1 MSKSVYSIVL
11 DDDVVSIIDILAAK
25 QGTSRSNMINRI
37 LAQHT
42 SLPTAETM
50 LSDVYHSMDEFLS
63 ENSSLALQL
72 LGNGSIINM
81 RSALQYKYNPS
92 IKYTVEIYEKGDYI
106 GQLKISM
113 RSQNKQLINILDS
126 FFYLW
131 AKLEMSFAQ
140 ISEDE
145 FSFNDGKYRRYLRAY
160 DCNDYSNYGNDIAQ
174 YIDLLDKCLKEY
186 FNFYP
191 ISTNVANQN
200 VKRLYANNITKNII
214 RL

>member
-1 MSKSVYSIVL
+1 MGKSVYSIVL
-11 DDDVVSIIDILAAK
+11 DDDVVSIIDVLSAK

-37 LAQHT
+37 LAQHI

-50 LSDVYHSMDEFLS
+50 LSDVYNSMDEFLS
-63 ENSSLALQL
+63 EHSSLALQL

-113 RSQNKQLINILDS
+113 RSQNKQLIDILDN

-131 AKLEMSFAQ
+131 AKLEMSFAN
-140 ISEDE
+140 ISKDD
-145 FSFNDGKYRRYLRAY
+145 FSFKIGRYQRYLRTY
-160 DCNDYSNYGNDIAQ
+160 NCNDYTDYGNDIAR

-186 FNFYP
+186 FNFYT
-191 ISTNVANQN
+191 ISPKIANQN
-200 VKRLYANNITKNII
+200 VTSLYANNITKNII